1 MAGREVR
8 GAGPA
13 QRRIAVGALP
23 LPGFTGCASVPEGAE
38 LRIDARGHDQAK
50 LQENV
55 RNCKLFARDVSPG
68 PGPNW
73 GKVLLR
79 FRVTANRVKVSA
91 DVAEISTEADD
102 SSTSF

>member
-13 QRRIAVGALP
+13 QRRIAVGAVARL
-23 LPGFTGCASVPEGAE
+23 GFTGRASVPEGPE
-38 LRIDARGHDQAK
+38 LCIDARGHDQAK
-50 LQENV
+50 LQEDV
-55 RNCKLFARDVSPG
+55 RNCKLLARDVSRR

-91 DVAEISTEADD
+91 NVADISMEADD